1 METDPATKD
10 RDTMTHWKEL
20 PGMMKE
26 AFADWKDDNAPR
38 LGAALSYYT
47 IFSLAPLLLIAVAI
61 AGLAFGQEAAQGR
74 IVDEIG
80 GVLGKDGGEM
90 IQTMVVNARKPSE
103 GILATVVG
111 LIALLFGA
119 SGAFNELRQAMNT
132 IWEVP
137 KREGGG
143 IKAIIK
149 DRILSFAMVLFIG
162 FLLLVSL
169 VLSAALSAMGEV
181 MGGFM
186 TEKLH
191 ILQIVNAIVSLG
203 VITVLF
209 AMIFKFLPDAEPIV
223 AWKDVWIGAFMTAIL
238 FTIGKVGI
246 GLYLGR
252 GTVGSAY
259 GAAGSLI
266 VVLVWVYYAAQI
278 LFLGAELTQ
287 VYASRHGSRAGATAK
302 ARTAGGGVA
311 TARQHTR
318 EPFDPTHVKPV
329 FERRPAQSAFI
340 AAALLFLG
348 RKKMGK

>member
-1 METDPATKD
+1 M
-10 RDTMTHWKEL
+10 RDM
-20 PGMMKE
+20 PGMLKE
-26 AFADWKDDNAPR
+26 AFTGWREDKAPR

-61 AGLAFGQEAAQGR
+61 AGLAFGREAAQGR

-80 GVLGKDGGEM
+80 GVLGRDGADI
-90 IQTMVVNARKPSE
+90 IQTMVVNARRPGE
-103 GILATVVG
+103 GILATIVG
-111 LIALLFGA
+111 VIALLFGA

-132 IWEVP
+132 VWEVP
-137 KREGGG
+137 ERKGGG
-143 IKAIIK
+143 IKALIR
-149 DRILSFAMVLFIG
+149 DRLLSFAMVVFIG

-169 VLSAALSAMGEV
+169 VVSAGLSAMGEV

-191 ILQIVNAIVSLG
+191 LLQIANVIVSLA

-238 FTIGKVGI
+238 FTIGKIAI

-278 LFLGAELTQ
+278 LFFGAELTQ
-287 VYASRHGSRAGATAK
+287 VYASRHGSRATG
-302 ARTAGGGVA
+302 RHRRG
-311 TARQHTR
+311 
-318 EPFDPTHVKPV
+318 
-329 FERRPAQSAFI
+329 RPATVES
-340 AAALLFLG
+340 
-348 RKKMGK
+348 